1 MLFVSS
7 CLLSSHFGNLSLMQ
21 QKCKCLIKYLTKVF
35 MSATHLSIQS
45 RYMIPQSYSIFQ
57 RQWWK
62 MRHDIA
68 AHNYRNYFPS
78 LFLVT
83 PCGTLKTPSIWRLN
97 TFIKKKR
104 KFCCFC
110 FHSSDVDDENE
121 RVKRKNLKIKLA
133 KIKIY
138 GILSEDK
145 RRRKLM

>member
-1 MLFVSS
+1 MLDQIFNEGIHE
-7 CLLSSHFGNLSLMQ
+7 CYTF
-21 QKCKCLIKYLTKVF
+21 TD
-35 MSATHLSIQS
+35 LSIQS

-104 KFCCFC
+104 
-110 FHSSDVDDENE
+110 ENF
-121 RVKRKNLKIKLA
+121 VVLLPF
-133 KIKIY
+133 
-138 GILSEDK
+138 K
-145 RRRKLM
+145 RRRRRERACEKKKFKNKIGENKDLWDFKWG